1 MLSQSFHVR
10 PVFQDGTWDVSRVA
24 HWFDHSTYI
33 EWFDGLTTRRTSSGS
48 LVRSLDV
55 RRVARWFDHPMYV
68 SSHSTYVGWFYGL
81 ITRCEKKDSD
91 VEMSDAN
98 PLIAMLDPLPSDG
111 TPACVAGFL
120 SFRDKAARRNAEKRS
135 DTEITLLSA
144 PIVVPTHEPDV

>member
-81 ITRCEKKDSD
+81 ITRCTSSGST
-91 VEMSDAN
+91 VCTSTGSR
-98 PLIAMLDPLPSDG
+98 IGSG
-111 TPACVAGFL
+111 GFFRAC
-120 SFRDKAARRNAEKRS
+120 FR
-135 DTEITLLSA
+135 TIGCLVLCCG
-144 PIVVPTHEPDV
+144 